1 MSTART
7 RQQALGFVL
16 TEPNKAA
23 LFDVQ
28 EGVAARVGFVA
39 GHGTFHASDS
49 LKVMIDPGDALPYA
63 DFATPKALSTATAIV
78 QISQDEMRGVSR
90 LAVVKN
96 GTSTSGF
103 ATAEIVV
110 TQDLD

>member
-23 LFDVQ
+23 LFDVA
-28 EGVAARVGFVA
+28 EGVAARVAFVA

-49 LKVMIDPGDALPYA
+49 LKVMIDPGDALPYV
-63 DFATPKALSTATAIV
+63 DFATAKALTTATAVV
-78 QISQDEMRGVSR
+78 QISEEEMRGVSR
-90 LAVVKN
+90 IAVVKSGSN
-96 GTSTSGF
+96 TTGF
-103 ATAEIVV
+103 ATAEIAV